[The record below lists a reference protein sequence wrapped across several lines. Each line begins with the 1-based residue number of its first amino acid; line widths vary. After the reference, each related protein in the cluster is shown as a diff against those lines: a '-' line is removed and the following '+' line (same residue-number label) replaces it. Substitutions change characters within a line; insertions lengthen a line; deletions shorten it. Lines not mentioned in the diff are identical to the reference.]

1 MEVGR
6 GEPARVLAGVSV
18 LAVGEVALDDL
29 LEAGL
34 QQEALRDA
42 VERRGEAR
50 DRRGGQQPAGAQR
63 APRLGQG
70 AATVARLG
78 QVVERPEHEHDVDA
92 RVGERQLAGVAHHGG
107 GEGRGPGGRRGAGL
121 LDVQRDRV
129 EQVHVVALTGQRQGV
144 GARRAA
150 DVEDGGRRRGQEARQ
165 QLERAQE
172 LEATPVA
179 QAPFLGAAVV
189 VGGDLVLVGHRREP
203 RCCARL
209 RRERRAEAS
218 NVGPAPSSRGKTDV
232 RPPTSAPRASNVGP
246 APS

>member
-1 MEVGR
+1 MNQR
-6 GEPARVLAGVSV
+6 GMGARVAV

-34 QQEALRDA
+34 EQEALRDA

-70 AATVARLG
+70 AGAVAGLG
-78 QVVERPEHEHDVDA
+78 QVVERPEHEHHVDA
-92 RVGERQLAGVAHHGG
+92 GVGERQLAGVAHHRG
-107 GEGRGPGGRRGAGL
+107 GEWRGPRGRSGARL
-121 LDVQRDRV
+121 LDVQRDGV
-129 EQVHVVALTGQRQGV
+129 EQVHLVALAGQRQRV
-144 GARRAA
+144 GAGRPA

-172 LEATPVA
+172 LEAPPVA
-179 QAPFLGAAVV
+179 EAPFLVAAVV
-189 VGGDLVLVGHRREP
+189 VGGDLVLVGHGRQP

-209 RRERRAEAS
+209 IRERGAAGVERRSCPVLMGENRRSARTTRARAP
-218 NVGPAPSSRGKTDV
+218 NVGLAPS
-232 RPPTSAPRASNVGP
+232 
-246 APS
+246 